1 MKKPSKKLD
10 LFISEAPKS
19 ENLTGSAGSPNKVR
33 KGVMRGNKEQISL
46 TFPPEMISKIDEAA
60 DDLGISRSAWISMTI
75 SIALKKIGTSGS

>member
-1 MKKPSKKLD
+1 MHMKKTEKKLD
-10 LFISEAPKS
+10 LLISEAQQK
-19 ENLTGSAGSPNKVR
+19 ETLADTDGIQKKIR

-75 SIALKKIGTSGS
+75 SIALKKSRD